1 MKILLTVIL
10 LTFTLLSNEL
20 KYSKSPY
27 LLQHK
32 DNPVNWM
39 EWSNRAFKKA
49 KKEHKFIFLS
59 IGYSTCHWC
68 HVMARESFEQKDVAK
83 ILNRYFVSIKV
94 DKERRVDID
103 NYYQLGFRVVN
114 HRGGGWPLT
123 VILLPNKKPIFFGT
137 YIPKDNLIEILKE
150 IVSTPKSE
158 LNKIAQNIN
167 KAIQNY
173 KNAKAPIVKIKDRL
187 LEVAIKNIERNFD
200 YKNGGLGTAP
210 KFPQP
215 EAINLLLNSYA
226 INRDKKAL
234 KLATK
239 ALDAMAKGG
248 IYDQIEG
255 GFFRYS
261 VDAKWQIPH
270 FEKMLYTNAELISL
284 YSKAYIITKNRLYAE
299 VVKNSIANIDK
310 YFGKNGLYYS
320 ASNADSK
327 NEDGDEQEGYYYIF
341 EYEKVL
347 NFLIKNG
354 VNKSKA
360 KEALDYFGIRQ
371 MGNFE
376 GGDYSNATLNGKIG
390 KFTKIKKL
398 LQKYRAKKKYPFI
411 DKKINTAWNALYI
424 KAKFDALVVDKKY
437 QNEAIK
443 SLESLLKLIYK
454 NGNLYHQTLLPYK
467 ATQKALLEDY
477 SFLTDALISAY
488 TATLDKKYL
497 NLANKFMQKSIKQF
511 YKNGEWFYSNNNFK
525 SKASLEDG
533 SYKSPSAQAIKNA
546 VVLIALN
553 GDYSMSKV
561 VDKTFKLN
569 SAYLNNAPN
578 YYATLLD
585 ALVLK
590 KKILVLKANK
600 EKLLN
605 IDFNRYLYPYLYKKA
620 TKYNLYQI
628 CGFQSCF
635 KSFKSEKN
643 IEKELK
649 SLF

>member
-226 INRDKKAL
+226 LNKDKKAL

-284 YSKAYIITKNRLYAE
+284 YSKAYKITKNRLYAE

-390 KFTKIKKL
+390 KFAKIKKL

-569 SAYLNNAPN
+569 SAYLNSAPN